1 MSSGFLW
8 LAASTG
14 LLSLLTPCVFPMV
27 PVTVAYFSNPR
38 DRQSSG
44 IRRALLFGLGIVG
57 TFTVLGLALAA
68 LFGAAGL
75 NRFAAD
81 PWVNLTLAAL
91 FLLFAAN
98 LFGWLELQLPGRVV
112 NAVDRATREAPEGS
126 SLGALLM
133 GATFT
138 LTSVT
143 CTAPFVGT
151 LLVLAS
157 QGSWAMPV
165 VGMIVYSTAFAL
177 PFVALALAPR
187 LVTSLPRAG
196 QWIRTLRVL
205 IGILEV
211 GAAIKFVSNAD
222 LVLAWGIFTRP
233 VVLFAW
239 MLLAIA
245 AAAYLSR
252 DLRAKIVRREL
263 RPAAI
268 IPVAIALV
276 LAFWLGSGLG
286 GRPLRQIEAFLP
298 PSTPVASLAAG
309 GGTVPTWLLNDYDA
323 ALKTA
328 RGSGK
333 LVFVDFTGY
342 TCTNCR
348 WMEANIFS
356 RPDVGAELG
365 QFVLARLYTD
375 GEGAIYEKQQAF
387 QEQTFGTV
395 ALPLYAVMDV
405 DGKVRATFSG
415 LTRSPAE
422 FIEFLYRA
430 RTSAEVSVAS
440 LAAVQLQPWQRA
452 GELLRR

>member
-14 LLSLLTPCVFPMV
+14 LLSLFTPCVFPMV
-27 PVTVAYFSNPR
+27 PVTIAYFSTPQ
-38 DRQSSG
+38 DRERAG
-44 IRRALLFGLGIVG
+44 ARRALLFGLGIVG

-68 LFGAAGL
+68 VFGAAGL
-75 NRFAAD
+75 NRFAAN
-81 PWVNLTLAAL
+81 PWVNMTLAAL

-98 LFGWLELQLPGRVV
+98 LFGWLELRLPWRVV
-112 NAVDRATREAPEGS
+112 NAVDRSAREASRGS

-177 PFVALALAPR
+177 PFVVLALAPR
-187 LVTSLPRAG
+187 LVSRLPRGG

-222 LVLAWGIFTRP
+222 MVLGWGVVTRQLVLF
-233 VVLFAW
+233 FW
-239 MLLAIA
+239 MALAIVA
-245 AAAYLSR
+245 TAYLGR
-252 DLRAKIVRREL
+252 DLRAKVERREL
-263 RPAAI
+263 SLTGI
-268 IPVAIALV
+268 IPVMIALL
-276 LAFWLGSGLG
+276 LAAWLGSGLS

-298 PSTPVASLAAG
+298 LSTPVAALASG
-309 GGTVPTWLLNDYDA
+309 GGTVPTWLLNDYDG
-323 ALKTA
+323 ALKAA
-328 RGSGK
+328 RTSGK

-375 GEGAIYEKQQAF
+375 GEGEIYERQQAF
-387 QEQTFGTV
+387 QEQAFGTV
-395 ALPLYAVMDV
+395 ALPLYAVVDA
-405 DGKVRATFSG
+405 DGKVRSTFTG
-415 LTRSPAE
+415 LTRNPAE
-422 FIEFLYRA
+422 FIAFLRRA
-430 RTSAEVSVAS
+430 R
-440 LAAVQLQPWQRA
+440 
-452 GELLRR
+452 G

>member
-1 MSSGFLW
+1 
-8 LAASTG
+8 
-14 LLSLLTPCVFPMV
+14 MV
-27 PVTVAYFSNPR
+27 PVTIAYFSNPGE
-38 DRQSSG
+38 RQSSG
-44 IRRALLFGLGIVG
+44 VRRALLFGLGIIG
-57 TFTVLGLALAA
+57 TFTVLGLVLAA
-68 LFGAAGL
+68 VFGASGL
-75 NRFAAD
+75 NRFASD

-98 LFGWLELQLPGRVV
+98 LFGWFELRLPGRVV
-112 NAVDRATREAPEGS
+112 NAVDRSAREAPEGS

-187 LVTSLPRAG
+187 LVGRLPKSG
-196 QWIRTLRVL
+196 QWIRTLRVM

-222 LVLAWGIFTRP
+222 LVMGWGVFTRP

-239 MLLAIA
+239 MVLAIS
-245 AAAYLSR
+245 AAAYLAR
-252 DLRAKIVRREL
+252 NLRGQIVRREL
-263 RPAAI
+263 RPAGV
-268 IPVAIALV
+268 IPVLIALV
-276 LAFWLGSGLG
+276 LAAWLGSGLT

-298 PSTPVASLAAG
+298 PSAPNASLASAS
-309 GGTVPTWLLNDYDA
+309 GTTPTWLLNDYDG

-328 RGSGK
+328 QTSGK

-356 RPDVGAELG
+356 RPDVGAELN

-375 GEGAIYEKQQAF
+375 GEGKIYETQQAF
-387 QEQTFGTV
+387 QEKTFGTV
-395 ALPLYAVMDV
+395 ALPLYAVV
-405 DGKVRATFSG
+405 DANGKVRSTFSG
-415 LTRSPAE
+415 LTRSPTE
-422 FIEFLYRA
+422 FIEFLQRA
-430 RTSAEVSVAS
+430 RVAPIAS
-440 LAAVQLQPWQRA
+440 L
-452 GELLRR
+452 

>member
-8 LAASTG
+8 LAVSTG

-27 PVTVAYFSNPR
+27 PVTIAYFSTPQ
-38 DRQSSG
+38 DRERAG
-44 IRRALLFGLGIVG
+44 ARRALLFGLGIVG

-68 LFGAAGL
+68 VFGAAGL
-75 NRFAAD
+75 NRFAAN
-81 PWVNLTLAAL
+81 PWVNMTLAAL

-98 LFGWLELQLPGRVV
+98 LFGWLELRLPWRVV
-112 NAVDRATREAPEGS
+112 NAVDRSAREASQGS

-177 PFVALALAPR
+177 PFVVLALAPR
-187 LVTSLPRAG
+187 LVSRLPRGG

-222 LVLAWGIFTRP
+222 MVLGWGVFTRQLVLF
-233 VVLFAW
+233 FW
-239 MLLAIA
+239 MALAIV
-245 AAAYLSR
+245 AAAYLGR
-252 DLRAKIVRREL
+252 DLRAKVERREL
-263 RPAAI
+263 GLTGI
-268 IPVAIALV
+268 IPVMIALL
-276 LAFWLGSGLG
+276 LAAWLGSGLS

-298 PSTPVASLAAG
+298 PSTPVAALASG
-309 GGTVPTWLLNDYDA
+309 GGTVPTWLLNDYDG
-323 ALKTA
+323 ALKAA
-328 RGSGK
+328 RTSGK

-375 GEGAIYEKQQAF
+375 GEGEIYERQQAF

-395 ALPLYAVMDV
+395 ALPLYAVVDA
-405 DGKVRATFSG
+405 DGKVRSTFTG
-415 LTRSPAE
+415 LTRNPAE
-422 FIEFLYRA
+422 FIAFLRRA
-430 RTSAEVSVAS
+430 R
-440 LAAVQLQPWQRA
+440 
-452 GELLRR
+452 G

>member
-1 MSSGFLW
+1 MTSGFLW
-8 LAASTG
+8 LAATTG

-27 PVTVAYFSNPR
+27 PVTIAYFSAPE
-38 DRQSSG
+38 DRHSSNV
-44 IRRALLFGLGIVG
+44 RRALLFGLGIIG

-98 LFGWLELQLPGRVV
+98 LFDWLELRLPWRAI
-112 NAVDRATREAPEGS
+112 NAIDRSAREKPKGS

-157 QGSWAMPV
+157 QGSWMMPV
-165 VGMIVYSTAFAL
+165 VGMVVYSTAFAL
-177 PFVALALAPR
+177 PFVALAFAPQ
-187 LVTSLPRAG
+187 LVARLPRSG
-196 QWIRTLRVL
+196 QWIRSLRVL
-205 IGILEV
+205 IGILEI

-222 LVLAWGIFTRP
+222 LVLGWGVFTRS

-239 MLLAIA
+239 MALAIVG
-245 AAAYLSR
+245 AAYLGRGLKSR
-252 DLRAKIVRREL
+252 VARREIG
-263 RPAAI
+263 PAAL
-268 IPVAIALV
+268 IPLLAALV
-276 LAFWLGSGLG
+276 LAGWLGSGLT

-298 PSTPVASLAAG
+298 PSIPIASSAVG
-309 GGTVPTWLLNDYDA
+309 RGTVPTWMLNDYDG
-323 ALKTA
+323 ALRTA
-328 RGSGK
+328 RTSGK

-348 WMEANIFS
+348 WMEANIFN

-375 GEGAIYEKQQAF
+375 GEGVMYEKQQAF
-387 QEQTFGTV
+387 QEQKFGTV
-395 ALPLYAVMDV
+395 ALPLYAVV
-405 DGKVRATFSG
+405 DSEGNVRATFTG
-415 LTRSPAE
+415 LTRDPAE
-422 FIEFLYRA
+422 FIAFLHRGRA
-430 RTSAEVSVAS
+430 
-440 LAAVQLQPWQRA
+440 
-452 GELLRR
+452 

>member
-27 PVTVAYFSNPR
+27 PVTIAYFSSPE
-38 DRQSSG
+38 DRGSSG
-44 IRRALLFGLGIVG
+44 VRRALLFGLGIVG

-68 LFGAAGL
+68 VFGAAGL

-81 PWVNLTLAAL
+81 PWVNITLAAL

-98 LFGWLELQLPGRVV
+98 LFGWLELRVPWRVV
-112 NAVDRATREAPEGS
+112 NAIDRSAREAPQGS
-126 SLGALLM
+126 SLGALVM

-177 PFVALALAPR
+177 PFVVLAFAPR
-187 LVTSLPRAG
+187 MVARLPRSG
-196 QWIRTLRVL
+196 QWIRSLRVL

-222 LVLAWGIFTRP
+222 MVMRWGVFTRP
-233 VVLFAW
+233 VVLFGW
-239 MLLAIA
+239 MMLAIVGA
-245 AAAYLSR
+245 VYLGR
-252 DLRAKIVRREL
+252 DLRSKLERREL
-263 RPAAI
+263 RPI
-268 IPVAIALV
+268 GFVPVMIALL
-276 LAFWLGSGLG
+276 LAAWLGSGLT

-298 PSTPVASLAAG
+298 PAAPIAALASG
-309 GGTVPTWLLNDYDA
+309 SGTLPTWLLNDYDG

-328 RGSGK
+328 RTSGK
-333 LVFVDFTGY
+333 LVFVDFT
-342 TCTNCR
+342 
-348 WMEANIFS
+348 
-356 RPDVGAELG
+356 
-365 QFVLARLYTD
+365 
-375 GEGAIYEKQQAF
+375 
-387 QEQTFGTV
+387 
-395 ALPLYAVMDV
+395 
-405 DGKVRATFSG
+405 
-415 LTRSPAE
+415 
-422 FIEFLYRA
+422 
-430 RTSAEVSVAS
+430 
-440 LAAVQLQPWQRA
+440 
-452 GELLRR
+452 

>member
-1 MSSGFLW
+1 MTSGFLW
-8 LAASTG
+8 LAATTG

-27 PVTVAYFSNPR
+27 PVTIAYFSAPE
-38 DRQSSG
+38 DRHSSNV
-44 IRRALLFGLGIVG
+44 RRALLFGLGIIG

-98 LFGWLELQLPGRVV
+98 LFDWLELRLPWRAI
-112 NAVDRATREAPEGS
+112 NAIDRSAREKPRGS

-157 QGSWAMPV
+157 QGSWMMPV

-177 PFVALALAPR
+177 PFVALAFAPQMVAR
-187 LVTSLPRAG
+187 LPRSG
-196 QWIRTLRVL
+196 QWIRSLRVL

-211 GAAIKFVSNAD
+211 GAAVKFISNAD
-222 LVLAWGIFTRP
+222 LVLGWGVFTRP

-239 MLLAIA
+239 MLLAIVG
-245 AAAYLSR
+245 AAYLGR
-252 DLRAKIVRREL
+252 GLRAKLARREM
-263 RPAAI
+263 R
-268 IPVAIALV
+268 PVAVIPLIVALV
-276 LAFWLGSGLG
+276 VAGWLGSGLR

-298 PSTPVASLAAG
+298 PSAPIASSALG
-309 GGTVPTWLLNDYDA
+309 RGTVPTWVLNDYDGALRA
-323 ALKTA
+323 ARTS
-328 RGSGK
+328 RK

-356 RPDVGAELG
+356 RPDVAAELG
-365 QFVLARLYTD
+365 EFVLARLYTD
-375 GEGAIYEKQQAF
+375 GEGEMYEKQQAF
-387 QEQTFGTV
+387 QEHTFGTV
-395 ALPLYAVMDV
+395 ALPLYAVV
-405 DGKVRATFSG
+405 DSEGKVRATFTG
-415 LTRSPAE
+415 LTRDPAE
-422 FIEFLYRA
+422 FIAFLHRGRA
-430 RTSAEVSVAS
+430 
-440 LAAVQLQPWQRA
+440 
-452 GELLRR
+452 

>member
-27 PVTVAYFSNPR
+27 PVTIAYFSNPR
-38 DRQSSG
+38 ERQSPG
-44 IRRALLFGLGIVG
+44 VRRALLFGLGIIG
-57 TFTVLGLALAA
+57 TFTVLGIALAA
-68 LFGAAGL
+68 VFGASGL
-75 NRFAAD
+75 NRFASD

-98 LFGWLELQLPGRVV
+98 LFGWFELRLPGRVV
-112 NAVDRATREAPEGS
+112 NAVDRSAREAPEGS

-177 PFVALALAPR
+177 PFVVLALTPR
-187 LVTSLPRAG
+187 LVGRLPKSG
-196 QWIRTLRVL
+196 QWIRTLRVM

-222 LVLAWGIFTRP
+222 LVMGWGVFTRP

-239 MLLAIA
+239 MVLALS
-245 AAAYLSR
+245 AAAYLAR
-252 DLRAKIVRREL
+252 NLRGQIVRREL
-263 RPAAI
+263 RPARI
-268 IPVAIALV
+268 IPVSIALA
-276 LAFWLGSGLG
+276 LAAWLGSGLT

-298 PSTPVASLAAG
+298 PSAPIVSLASAS
-309 GGTVPTWLLNDYDA
+309 GTTPTWLLNDYDG
-323 ALKTA
+323 ALKSAQT
-328 RGSGK
+328 SGK

-356 RPDVGAELG
+356 RPDVGAELN

-375 GEGAIYEKQQAF
+375 GEGKIYETQQAF
-387 QEQTFGTV
+387 QEKTFGTV
-395 ALPLYAVMDV
+395 ALPLYAVV
-405 DGKVRATFSG
+405 DANGKVRSTFSG
-415 LTRSPAE
+415 LTRSPTE
-422 FIEFLYRA
+422 FIEFLQRA
-430 RTSAEVSVAS
+430 RVAPIAS
-440 LAAVQLQPWQRA
+440 L
-452 GELLRR
+452 

>member
-27 PVTVAYFSNPR
+27 PVTIAYFSSPE
-38 DRQSSG
+38 DRGSSG
-44 IRRALLFGLGIVG
+44 MRRALLFGLGIVG

-68 LFGAAGL
+68 VFGAAGL

-81 PWVNLTLAAL
+81 PWVNITLAAL

-98 LFGWLELQLPGRVV
+98 LFGWLELRIPWRVV
-112 NAVDRATREAPEGS
+112 NAIDRSAREAPQGS
-126 SLGALLM
+126 SLGALVM

-157 QGSWAMPV
+157 RGSWAMPV
-165 VGMIVYSTAFAL
+165 VGMIVYSAAFAL
-177 PFVALALAPR
+177 PFVVLALAPR
-187 LVTSLPRAG
+187 LVARLPHSG
-196 QWIRTLRVL
+196 QWIRSLRVL

-222 LVLAWGIFTRP
+222 MVLRWGVFTRP
-233 VVLFAW
+233 VVLFGW
-239 MLLAIA
+239 MVLAIA
-245 AAAYLSR
+245 GAVYLGR
-252 DLRAKIVRREL
+252 DLRAKLERREL
-263 RPAAI
+263 RPVGFL
-268 IPVAIALV
+268 PVMIALL
-276 LAFWLGSGLG
+276 LAAWLGSGLT
-286 GRPLRQIEAFLP
+286 GRQLRQIEAFLP
-298 PSTPVASLAAG
+298 PSAPVAALASGAG
-309 GGTVPTWLLNDYDA
+309 TLPTWLLNDYNG

-328 RGSGK
+328 RASGR

-348 WMEANIFS
+348 WMEANIFN

-365 QFVLARLYTD
+365 QFVLTRLYTD
-375 GEGAIYEKQQAF
+375 GEGEMYERQQAF

-395 ALPLYAVMDV
+395 ALPLYAVV
-405 DGKVRATFSG
+405 DADGRVRATFTG
-415 LTRSPAE
+415 LTRSPTE
-422 FIEFLYRA
+422 FIAFLHRA
-430 RTSAEVSVAS
+430 R
-440 LAAVQLQPWQRA
+440 
-452 GELLRR
+452 G

>member
-1 MSSGFLW
+1 MTSGFLW
-8 LAASTG
+8 LAATTG

-27 PVTVAYFSNPR
+27 PVTIAYFSAPE
-38 DRQSSG
+38 DRHSSNV
-44 IRRALLFGLGIVG
+44 RRALLFGLGIIG

-98 LFGWLELQLPGRVV
+98 LFDWLELRLPWRAI
-112 NAVDRATREAPEGS
+112 NAIDRSAREKPKGS

-157 QGSWAMPV
+157 QGSWMMPV
-165 VGMIVYSTAFAL
+165 VGMVVYSTAFAL
-177 PFVALALAPR
+177 PFVALAFAPR
-187 LVTSLPRAG
+187 MVSRLPRSG
-196 QWIRTLRVL
+196 EWIRSLRVL
-205 IGILEV
+205 IGTLEV
-211 GAAIKFVSNAD
+211 GAAVKFIANAD
-222 LVLAWGIFTRP
+222 LVLGWGVFTRP

-239 MLLAIA
+239 MLLAIVG
-245 AAAYLSR
+245 AAYLGR
-252 DLRAKIVRREL
+252 GLRAKLARREL
-263 RPAAI
+263 RPVAL
-268 IPVAIALV
+268 IPLIVALV
-276 LAFWLGSGLG
+276 LAGWLGSGLR

-298 PSTPVASLAAG
+298 PSAAIASSAIG
-309 GGTVPTWLLNDYDA
+309 RGTVPTWVLNDYDG
-323 ALKTA
+323 ALRTA
-328 RGSGK
+328 RTSGK

-365 QFVLARLYTD
+365 EFVLARLYTD
-375 GEGAIYEKQQAF
+375 GEGEMYEKQQAF
-387 QEQTFGTV
+387 QEHTFGTV
-395 ALPLYAVMDV
+395 ALPLYAVV
-405 DGKVRATFSG
+405 DSEGKVRATFTG
-415 LTRSPAE
+415 LTRDPAE
-422 FIEFLYRA
+422 FIAFLHRGRA
-430 RTSAEVSVAS
+430 
-440 LAAVQLQPWQRA
+440 
-452 GELLRR
+452 